1 MFDIVVGNP
10 IIQREVFSLIKSSKA
25 LGIQIVLALVFVLLV
40 VIRWPTDSQVD
51 LSNAQSIQ
59 VFRVFGYG
67 LLIALL
73 LFVPAFPAVS
83 LVKEKS
89 KGTLALLFNSQMSPL
104 AIYTGKFLGVF
115 AFVLLLIC
123 LSVPAVAACYA
134 MGGIDLGQHVGK
146 LYGVLILMVA
156 QYTALGLLISSRSGS
171 GDSSM
176 RMTYFAV
183 AMISSI
189 TLIPHL
195 LFQGEGSMTATLA
208 DWLRCLSPFA
218 AVMEIMGHA
227 SFGAQGRLEADTV
240 AWRFMMLSL
249 AVTIGFAVP
258 TITQLNY
265 RIFDRSRSQGK
276 ITDEQSRGVKAFR
289 GVFFLVDPQRR
300 KAGIRWVNPVF
311 VKEFRTRRFGRI
323 HWILRLV
330 ALCAVISVALT
341 GLTAVQSQ
349 AWGPEIIGGIMALL
363 QILLILLLIPSTS
376 SGLISSERESG
387 GWTLLQMTPMS
398 TFKIVNGK
406 LMSSLVTVVAILAGT
421 LPGYLVLMW
430 IQPELSYQIGRVLIS
445 LLFAAVFAVCLSSF
459 VSSLFRRTAPATAT
473 AYGILIGL
481 FIGTLLIWLGRDA
494 PFGYNVVKTALVL
507 NPLAAAL
514 TEMQVSGF
522 ETYELIPTSW
532 WISGALSF
540 LCLLGLGL
548 QVARINRPS

>member
-1 MFDIVVGNP
+1 MYDVVLGNP
-10 IIQREVFSLIKSSKA
+10 IIQREVFSLVKSKKA
-25 LGIQIVLALVFVLLV
+25 LGIQIVLALVFVMLI
-40 VIRWPTDSQVD
+40 VIRWPTDAQVD
-51 LSNAQSIQ
+51 LSNAQSVQ

-67 LLIALL
+67 LLVALL

-83 LVKEKS
+83 LVKEKN

-104 AIYTGKFLGVF
+104 AIYVGKFLGVF
-115 AFVLLLIC
+115 AFVLLLIF

-134 MGGIDLGQHVGK
+134 MGGIDLGRDVGM
-146 LYGVLILMVA
+146 LYAVLVLMVA

-171 GDSSM
+171 GDSAM
-176 RMTYFAV
+176 RVTYFAV
-183 AMISSI
+183 AIISSM

-195 LFQGEGSMTATLA
+195 LFQGEASTTAFIA
-208 DWLRCLSPFA
+208 DWTRCLSPFA
-218 AVMEIMGHA
+218 AVMEIMGHG
-227 SFGAQGRLEADTV
+227 SVGAQGRLEVETV
-240 AWRFMMLSL
+240 AWRFMLLSPI
-249 AVTIGFAVP
+249 VTLGFAVA

-265 RIFDRSRSQGK
+265 KIFDRSRSQGM
-276 ITDEQSRGVKAFR
+276 ITDEQSRGVKVFR

-300 KAGIRWVNPVF
+300 KAGIRLINPVF

-330 ALCAVISVALT
+330 ALCAVVSVALT
-341 GLTAVQSQ
+341 GLTAMQSQ

-376 SGLISSERESG
+376 SGLISAERESG

-406 LMSSLVTVVAILAGT
+406 LLSSFVTVVAILAGT

-430 IQPELSYQIGRVLIS
+430 IQPALSYQIGRVLIS
-445 LLFAAVFAVCLSSF
+445 LLFAAIFSVCLSSF

-473 AYGILIGL
+473 AYGILIAV

-494 PFGYNVVKTALVL
+494 PFGYNVVQSALLL

-514 TEMQVSGF
+514 AEMQVSGF
-522 ETYELIPTSW
+522 ETYDLIPSSW
-532 WISGALSF
+532 WISGVLSL
-540 LCLLGLGL
+540 LCLIGLAI
-548 QVARINRPS
+548 QVTRINRPS

>member
-146 LYGVLILMVA
+146 LYGVLILMGA

-258 TITQLNY
+258 TISQLNY

-349 AWGPEIIGGIMALL
+349 AWGPEIIGLAANSAHPVVDPKHFVRTHQFRAGERRLDTAPDDPHVDVQDRERKTDEFTGDRGRDSGRDTSRLSRADVD
-363 QILLILLLIPSTS
+363 STRAFVS
-376 SGLISSERESG
+376 DRTCPHQPLVRSGLCG
-387 GWTLLQMTPMS
+387 
-398 TFKIVNGK
+398 
-406 LMSSLVTVVAILAGT
+406 
-421 LPGYLVLMW
+421 LP
-430 IQPELSYQIGRVLIS
+430 Q
-445 LLFAAVFAVCLSSF
+445 FVC
-459 VSSLFRRTAPATAT
+459 
-473 AYGILIGL
+473 
-481 FIGTLLIWLGRDA
+481 
-494 PFGYNVVKTALVL
+494 
-507 NPLAAAL
+507 
-514 TEMQVSGF
+514 E
-522 ETYELIPTSW
+522 
-532 WISGALSF
+532 
-540 LCLLGLGL
+540 
-548 QVARINRPS
+548 

>member
-1 MFDIVVGNP
+1 MYDVVIGNP
-10 IIQREVFSLIKSSKA
+10 IIQREVFSLVKSKKA
-25 LGIQIVLALVFVLLV
+25 LGIQIVLALVFVMLI
-40 VIRWPTDSQVD
+40 VIRWPTDAQVD
-51 LSNAQSIQ
+51 LSNAQSVQ

-67 LLIALL
+67 LLVALL

-83 LVKEKS
+83 LVKEKN
-89 KGTLALLFNSQMSPL
+89 KGTLALLFNSPMSPL
-104 AIYTGKFLGVF
+104 AIYVGKFLGVF
-115 AFVLLLIC
+115 AFVLLLIF

-134 MGGIDLGQHVGK
+134 MGGIDLGKHVGM
-146 LYGVLILMVA
+146 LYAVLVLMVA

-176 RMTYFAV
+176 RVTYFAV

-195 LFQGEGSMTATLA
+195 LFQGEGSTTALIA
-208 DWLRCLSPFA
+208 DWMRCLSPFA
-218 AVMEIMGHA
+218 AVMEIMGHG
-227 SFGAQGRLEADTV
+227 SVGAQGRLEVETV
-240 AWRFMMLSL
+240 AWRFMFLSVI
-249 AVTIGFAVP
+249 VTLGFAVA

-289 GVFFLVDPQRR
+289 GVFFLIDPQRR
-300 KAGIRWVNPVF
+300 KAGIRLINPVF

-330 ALCAVISVALT
+330 ALCAVVSVALT
-341 GLTAVQSQ
+341 GLTAMQSQ

-376 SGLISSERESG
+376 SGLISAERESG

-406 LMSSLVTVVAILAGT
+406 LMSSFVTIVAILAGT

-430 IQPELSYQIGRVLIS
+430 IQPALSYQIGRVLIS

-473 AYGILIGL
+473 AYGILIGV
-481 FIGTLLIWLGRDA
+481 FIGTLLIWMGRDA
-494 PFGYNVVKTALVL
+494 PFGYNVVQSALVL

-514 TEMQVSGF
+514 AEMEVSGF
-522 ETYELIPTSW
+522 ETYDLIPNSW
-532 WISGALSF
+532 WISGVLSV
-540 LCLLGLGL
+540 LCLVGLAI
-548 QVARINRPS
+548 QVTRINRPS